1 MDINSVA
8 ILDKYYFSI
17 ILLSLWIFIYNIS
30 DLYHVLDCHNF
41 FASKLCITMASLI
54 RSFAFSI
61 SLDKNK
67 CVSTSFTL
75 SGIGASSLAK
85 IFFFTSANFAF
96 SSRSSLPSHNSSS
109 VALVASLFS
118 SLIIQSSWIPSLFT
132 IHKLC
137 NTIHIDIIYDIFL
150 NNISDHFII
159 NLHLTFNVPNALSK
173 HICSRRLYEISV
185 SHTMQSYL
193 ILVCNFISF

>member
-1 MDINSVA
+1 MSNNINYYTKNMWITRQARKTYENIESLLKHVVGNSRALLTSFHKSIIFLKNMDINSVA

-54 RSFAFSI
+54 RSFAISI

-67 CVSTSFTL
+67 YVSTSFTL

-85 IFFFTSANFAF
+85 IFFFTSANSAF

-118 SLIIQSSWIPSLFT
+118 SLIIQSS
-132 IHKLC
+132 
-137 NTIHIDIIYDIFL
+137 
-150 NNISDHFII
+150 
-159 NLHLTFNVPNALSK
+159 
-173 HICSRRLYEISV
+173 
-185 SHTMQSYL
+185 
-193 ILVCNFISF
+193 